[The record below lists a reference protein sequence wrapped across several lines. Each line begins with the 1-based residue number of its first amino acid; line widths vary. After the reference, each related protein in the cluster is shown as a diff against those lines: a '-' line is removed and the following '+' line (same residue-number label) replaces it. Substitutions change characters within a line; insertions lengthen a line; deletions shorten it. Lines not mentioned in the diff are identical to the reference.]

1 MTEHLTSYRV
11 VRYLSGVDRRGSF
24 AERAAHIRGL
34 AADVVGALDRLREF
48 RSAHDRIGD
57 KHAHKARRE
66 AVDAL
71 VRLLREAVALA
82 RTR

>member
-1 MTEHLTSYRV
+1 LTSWIAFG
-11 VRYLSGVDRRGSF
+11 YLSDVDRRRSF

-34 AADVVGALDRLREF
+34 AADVVSALDRLREF

-57 KHAHKARRE
+57 KHAHQARRE
-66 AVDAL
+66 AIDAL

-82 RTR
+82 RAR

>member
-1 MTEHLTSYRV
+1 LTSAIAFG
-11 VRYLSGVDRRGSF
+11 YLSGVDRPRSF

-57 KHAHKARRE
+57 KHAHAARRE

-82 RTR
+82 RQR